1 MRFATCASDAAAVTC
16 GIVMLEENSRMDAQ
30 NDNAHLH
37 LMERVKELS
46 CLYGIARIAADT
58 SLNVEELLAGIV
70 HILPKAWQYPDDA
83 FAKIVFDS
91 GIHST
96 PNYPHFVRRQRAAI
110 VINGERR
117 GYIEVAY
124 LQKQGAKNRNPFL
137 EEEQRL
143 LDTVAREAAAMIRR
157 RETEQDKLKLE
168 NQLRHADRLAT
179 IGQLAASIAHELN
192 EPLGHILGFAELVQ
206 KCPELPVQARADVEK
221 ILGTSLHAREIV
233 KQLLI
238 FSRHA
243 CGQKTKAD
251 LSKIIRQGL
260 TFLESRCV
268 SEGIKIK
275 CNLCPHLP
283 EIDADPAQISQ
294 VFVCLMVNA
303 IQAMPRGGTISIRTR
318 RVRDKVSII
327 IEDTGTGMTE
337 DVLQKI
343 FTPFFT
349 TKDVGIGTGLGLP
362 VVHGILTAHG
372 GTIKIDS
379 QVGTGTKCR
388 IKLPAGR
395 SRTC

>member
-1 MRFATCASDAAAVTC
+1 
-16 GIVMLEENSRMDAQ
+16 MDARSQ

-37 LMERVKELS
+37 LMERVKELT
-46 CLYGIARIAADT
+46 CLYDIARIAADT
-58 SLNVEELLAGIV
+58 TLSVEELLAGIV
-70 HILPKAWQYPDDA
+70 HILPRAWQYPDDA
-83 FAKIVFDS
+83 CAKIAFDNR
-91 GIHST
+91 IHSN
-96 PNYPHFVRRQRAAI
+96 PNYPLFVRRQRSAI
-110 VINGERR
+110 TINGERR

-124 LQKQGAKNRNPFL
+124 LKKQGAKNRNLFL
-137 EEEQRL
+137 EEEQTL
-143 LDTVAREAAAMIRR
+143 LDTVAREVAAMIRR

-168 NQLRHADRLAT
+168 DQLRHADRLAT
-179 IGQLAASIAHELN
+179 IGQLAASVAHELN

-206 KCPELPVQARADVEK
+206 KCPDLPVQARADVEK

-275 CNLCPHLP
+275 CNLCPHLS

-318 RVRDKVSII
+318 RERDKVSII

-395 SRTC
+395 SLAC

>member
-1 MRFATCASDAAAVTC
+1 
-16 GIVMLEENSRMDAQ
+16 
-30 NDNAHLH
+30 
-37 LMERVKELS
+37 MERVKELT
-46 CLYGIARIAADT
+46 CLYDIARIAADT
-58 SLNVEELLAGIV
+58 TLSVEELLAGIV
-70 HILPKAWQYPDDA
+70 HILPMAWQYPDDA
-83 FAKIVFDS
+83 CAKIAFDNR
-91 GIHST
+91 IHSN
-96 PNYPHFVRRQRAAI
+96 PNYPLFVRRQRSAI
-110 VINGERR
+110 TINGERR

-124 LQKQGAKNRNPFL
+124 LKKQGAKNRNPFL
-137 EEEQRL
+137 EEEQTL
-143 LDTVAREAAAMIRR
+143 LDTVAREVAAMIRR
-157 RETEQDKLKLE
+157 RETEHDKLKLE
-168 NQLRHADRLAT
+168 DQLRHADRLAT
-179 IGQLAASIAHELN
+179 IGQLAASVAHELN

-206 KCPELPVQARADVEK
+206 KCPDLPVQARADVEK

-318 RVRDKVSII
+318 RERDKVSII

-395 SRTC
+395 SLAC

>member
-1 MRFATCASDAAAVTC
+1 
-16 GIVMLEENSRMDAQ
+16 MDAQ

-58 SLNVEELLAGIV
+58 SLSVEELLAGIV

-83 FAKIVFDS
+83 CAKIVFDKR
-91 GIHST
+91 IHST
-96 PNYPHFVRRQRAAI
+96 PNYPRFVRRQRSAI
-110 VINGERR
+110 TINGEPR

-124 LQKQGAKNRNPFL
+124 RKKQGTKNCNPFL

-179 IGQLAASIAHELN
+179 IGQLAASVAHELN
-192 EPLGHILGFAELVQ
+192 EPLGHILGFAELVR
-206 KCPELPVQARADVEK
+206 KCSDLPVQARADVEK
-221 ILGTSLHAREIV
+221 IFDTSLHARDIV

-251 LSKIIRQGL
+251 LNKLIRQGL
-260 TFLESRCV
+260 TFLESRCA

-275 CNLCPHLP
+275 CSLCPQP
-283 EIDADPAQISQ
+283 PQIDADPAQISQ
-294 VFVCLMVNA
+294 VFVSLMVNA

-318 RVRDKVSII
+318 KEPDKVSLI
-327 IEDTGTGMTE
+327 IEDTGVGMTQE
-337 DVLQKI
+337 VLQKI

-349 TKDVGIGTGLGLP
+349 TKEVGIGTGLGLP
-362 VVHGILTAHG
+362 VVHGIITAHEG
-372 GTIKIDS
+372 LIKIDS
-379 QVGTGTKCR
+379 QIGIGTKCR

-395 SRTC
+395 SRAC

>member
-1 MRFATCASDAAAVTC
+1 
-16 GIVMLEENSRMDAQ
+16 
-30 NDNAHLH
+30 
-37 LMERVKELS
+37 MERVKELT
-46 CLYGIARIAADT
+46 CLYDIARIAADT
-58 SLNVEELLAGIV
+58 TLSVEELLAGIV
-70 HILPKAWQYPDDA
+70 HILPRAWQYADDA
-83 FAKIVFDS
+83 CAKIAFDNR
-91 GIHST
+91 IHSN
-96 PNYPHFVRRQRAAI
+96 PNYPLFVRRQRSAI
-110 VINGERR
+110 TINGERR

-124 LQKQGAKNRNPFL
+124 LKKQGAKNRNPFL
-137 EEEQRL
+137 EEEQTL
-143 LDTVAREAAAMIRR
+143 LDTVAREVAAMIRR
-157 RETEQDKLKLE
+157 RETEHDKLKLE
-168 NQLRHADRLAT
+168 DQLRHADRLAT
-179 IGQLAASIAHELN
+179 IGQLAASVAHELN

-206 KCPELPVQARADVEK
+206 KCPDLPVQARADVEK